1 MQLSWFLPR
10 SVNKVPM
17 DPIRVWFS
25 LISGEAATPVK
36 LVVEEWRRSGP
47 AFLHPDILAVAAPD
61 FKETVDLAYRQ
72 TLFTVGWPDSAT
84 FRIGIESIDPLA
96 FPLPYGFEG
105 DSHFGAVAVGLAQAV
120 ARAYPDHF
128 RAGANHLLPVL
139 QAVSLERVAVA
150 AALDSE
156 KGDFKPVGCIRT
168 KLDSFCMLEVSRPAV
183 CFISPTQNLTVDG
196 GPLLDVPLQN
206 DPDPYVSVNG
216 HQALPLLRARDPI
229 DVFVQL
235 WRAEA
240 GTFAGCL

>member
-1 MQLSWFLPR
+1 
-10 SVNKVPM
+10 M

-25 LISGEAATPVK
+25 LISGEAATPVN
-36 LVVEEWRRSGP
+36 LVVEEWPESGP

-61 FKETVDLAYRQ
+61 FKETIDLAYRQ
-72 TLFTVGWPDSAT
+72 TLFTLGWPDSAT

-120 ARAYPDHF
+120 ARTYPDHF
-128 RAGANHLLPVL
+128 RSGAKHLLPVL

-150 AALDSE
+150 AALDSK

-168 KLDSFCMLEVSRPAV
+168 KLDSFCMLEVTRPVV
-183 CFISPTQNLTVDG
+183 CVISPTQDLTVDS
-196 GPLLDVPLQN
+196 GPPLEVPLHN
-206 DPDPYVSVNG
+206 DPEPYISVNG

-235 WRAEA
+235 WKAEA

>member
-1 MQLSWFLPR
+1 
-10 SVNKVPM
+10 M

-25 LISGEAATPVK
+25 LISGEAATPVN
-36 LVVEEWRRSGP
+36 LVVEEWPQSGP

-61 FKETVDLAYRQ
+61 FKETIDLAYRQ
-72 TLFTVGWPDSAT
+72 TLFTLGWPDSAT

-128 RAGANHLLPVL
+128 RAGAKHLLPVL
-139 QAVSLERVAVA
+139 QAVSLQRVAVA
-150 AALDSE
+150 AALDSR

-235 WRAEA
+235 WKAEA

>member
-1 MQLSWFLPR
+1 
-10 SVNKVPM
+10 M

-25 LISGEAATPVK
+25 LISGEAATPVN
-36 LVVEEWRRSGP
+36 LVVEEWPQSGP

-61 FKETVDLAYRQ
+61 FKETIDLAYRQ
-72 TLFTVGWPDSAT
+72 TLFTLGWPDSAT

-120 ARAYPDHF
+120 ARAYPDRF
-128 RAGANHLLPVL
+128 RVGAKHLLPVL
-139 QAVSLERVAVA
+139 QAVSLDRVAVA

-183 CFISPTQNLTVDG
+183 CVISPTQNLTVDS
-196 GPLLDVPLQN
+196 GPPLN
-206 DPDPYVSVNG
+206 APRRKDPDPYVSANG
-216 HQALPLLRARDPI
+216 HQALPLLSARDPI
-229 DVFVQL
+229 EAFEKL
-235 WRAEA
+235 WAAQAR
-240 GTFAGCL
+240 TFAGCL